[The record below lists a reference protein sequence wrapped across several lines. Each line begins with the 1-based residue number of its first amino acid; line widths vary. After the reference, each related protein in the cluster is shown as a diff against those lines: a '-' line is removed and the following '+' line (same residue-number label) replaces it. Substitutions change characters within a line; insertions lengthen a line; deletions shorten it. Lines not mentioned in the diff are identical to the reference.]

1 MRKEKKE
8 DEEREMTGS
17 SRREKKLYKDP
28 NDKMIAGVASGFA
41 KYFDIDTTLVRV
53 VWVVLG
59 LGGVGILLYV
69 ILWIV
74 LEDEPE
80 DLEVPRAEAVAGET
94 SGNDVSTVTETDES
108 GEPSETDEGEAGKG
122 EKLPEADEVGETN
135 QQAGDIR
142 SG

>member
-1 MRKEKKE
+1 
-8 DEEREMTGS
+8 MTES

-41 KYFDIDTTLVRV
+41 KYFDFDTTLVRV

-59 LGGVGILLYV
+59 LGGLGILLYV

-80 DLEVPRAEAVAGET
+80 DFEGLRAEANAEET
-94 SGNDVSTVTETDES
+94 MANDGSTAETDES
-108 GEPSETDEGEAGKG
+108 G
-122 EKLPEADEVGETN
+122 
-135 QQAGDIR
+135 
-142 SG
+142 